1 MTVRILEDTLAL
13 LSLGKLCE
21 EHGHSNEWASGQKP
35 HPTKNGRQFQCHA
48 ENYVLIV
55 VPGQPKGS
63 SSSRA
68 SSSSTSLLQETV
80 GGISSSPSTQRSDN
94 TNAQASK
101 NQSSDPTT
109 KSKNK
114 NGDSL
119 QASRHRKRDKPE
131 WVDELPDNLEDDD
144 VPALRDTL
152 RFGTSFESGIQE
164 AQH

>member
-21 EHGHSNEWASGQKP
+21 EHGLSNQWASGQKP
-35 HPTKNGRQFQCHA
+35 HPTKKGRQFQCHA

-55 VPGQPKGS
+55 VPGQPTGS

-68 SSSSTSLLQETV
+68 SSSSTSLPQDTS
-80 GGISSSPSTQRSDN
+80 GGISTQRSDN

-101 NQSSDPTT
+101 NQSRDPTKT
-109 KSKNK
+109 KSKK
-114 NGDSL
+114 KKIESL
-119 QASRHRKRDKPE
+119 QASRHRKRDMPE
-131 WVDELPDNLEDDD
+131 WVDELTEILEDDTHEHFS
-144 VPALRDTL
+144 RL